1 MTHQRLHIL
10 AISVCC
16 LMAIPWARADERDP
30 VFESDIQPVLA
41 RKCGKCHSDGVRK
54 GGLDLSSIAEI
65 RQGGESGEAAVADT
79 LDDSLLWTMIDGGG
93 DMPPEGQAPLTI
105 DERELIRRWIAAGS
119 RSEKPA
125 ERVIT
130 QHDVL
135 PIVLLRCTACHG
147 ARMQQG
153 GVDLRTPAAMR
164 RGGKNGPA
172 LIPGDS
178 DASLMIQRIESDA
191 CPPRDLLLK
200 FFVKRPPASEVKVLR
215 EWIAAGAME
224 VDVLPDVA
232 TTDPD
237 PLVSSDDRQHW
248 AFQPPVAT
256 LDAKSIDDFIRDRL
270 TENGLDFSPEA
281 DRDALIRRAY
291 LDLVG
296 LPPSRSGF
304 RTARNCSRSPPRC

>member
-1 MTHQRLHIL
+1 M
-10 AISVCC
+10 V
-16 LMAIPWARADERDP
+16 IPSARADEQGP
-30 VFESDIQPVLA
+30 VFESEIQPVLA
-41 RKCGKCHSDGVRK
+41 RKCGKCHSDRVRK
-54 GGLDLSSIAEI
+54 GGLDLSSIAGI

-79 LDDSLLWTMIDGGG
+79 GDDSLLWTMIDGG
-93 DMPPEGQAPLTI
+93 DMPPEGQDPLTT

-125 ERVIT
+125 ETVIT

-147 ARMQQG
+147 ARLQQG

-164 RGGKNGPA
+164 RGGENGPA
-172 LIPGDS
+172 LVPGDP
-178 DASLMIQRIESDA
+178 DASPMIQRIESEA

-237 PLVSSDDRQHW
+237 PLVSERGPAALGFSAACGNARCQIHRRLYSDKTD
-248 AFQPPVAT
+248 
-256 LDAKSIDDFIRDRL
+256 
-270 TENGLDFSPEA
+270 
-281 DRDALIRRAY
+281 
-291 LDLVG
+291 
-296 LPPSRSGF
+296 
-304 RTARNCSRSPPRC
+304 

>member
-1 MTHQRLHIL
+1 M
-10 AISVCC
+10 
-16 LMAIPWARADERDP
+16 
-30 VFESDIQPVLA
+30 
-41 RKCGKCHSDGVRK
+41 
-54 GGLDLSSIAEI
+54 
-65 RQGGESGEAAVADT
+65 
-79 LDDSLLWTMIDGGG
+79 
-93 DMPPEGQAPLTI
+93 
-105 DERELIRRWIAAGS
+105 
-119 RSEKPA
+119 
-125 ERVIT
+125 IT